1 MATFR
6 VGVGSFNINDGSVG
20 IGTEGTGHGNLKVEG
35 TLKSTSADV
44 LGVSTFTRYSGFNAD
59 EVKVSNRDLTLSGEY
74 STIGDVVV
82 EDGASLTVGVG
93 STACIGTVE
102 SVSVENHFSVPS
114 GDIAQRDESAGYSEG
129 CIRYNIELGTME
141 FFNGN
146 EWRQFN
152 YTVDV
157 QNSAGRGI
165 TAGSYPG
172 EVEHIEFINISTK
185 GNSLSF
191 GDMTEHQG
199 LFDAA
204 SSSTRMVTSG
214 GYNSSFGG
222 GAVMDIQYVTIAS
235 AGNTIDFGDQTQGTY
250 GTGASSSSTR
260 ALIMG
265 GNRMPTSSPFD
276 DGNDGNNT
284 ICTIEIA
291 TIGNAIDFGD
301 LSERRAYPGA
311 CGDSVRM
318 VIFGGYSNSV
328 GSPFGLK
335 NSDTVKYA
343 SHGNAIDF
351 GDLSARRGYP
361 GACGD
366 PVRMVIFGGYNNSV
380 GSPLGLRSSD
390 TVVYA
395 SHGNAVDFGDASHG
409 GSNKAGSN
417 STRGIW
423 AGTSGGSNT
432 YTNIIYSVSIQSLGD
447 SVDFGD
453 RTYDYIGS
461 AMASQTRL
469 VMAGGK
475 AKASPHATTNII
487 DFVEFAS
494 SGNAQDFGD
503 IGFNQADGAGTSDCH
518 GGLGGY

>member
-351 GDLSARRGYP
+351 GE
-361 GACGD
+361 
-366 PVRMVIFGGYNNSV
+366 
-380 GSPLGLRSSD
+380 
-390 TVVYA
+390 
-395 SHGNAVDFGDASHG
+395 ASHG